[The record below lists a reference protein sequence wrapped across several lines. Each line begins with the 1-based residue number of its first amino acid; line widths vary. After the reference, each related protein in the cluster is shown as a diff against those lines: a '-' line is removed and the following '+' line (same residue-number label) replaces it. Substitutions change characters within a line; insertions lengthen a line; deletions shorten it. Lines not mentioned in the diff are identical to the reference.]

1 MIAMLEGEVVVVDLP
16 EQYIFLKINRGV
28 TYLVR
33 VIEPLIE
40 RLADVEVPIEELAL
54 FIYTVYKENNV
65 TLYGFE
71 TLEERRMFGELI
83 SVKGVGPA
91 TALTILSDME
101 YDELAEALT
110 AEDLDKFIA
119 INGIG
124 KATANNIIS
133 KLGQGE

>member
-16 EQYIFLKINRGV
+16 EQYIFLKVNRGI

-40 RLADVEVPIEELAL
+40 RLADVEVPIEDLAL

-71 TLEERRMFGELI
+71 TLEERRMFEQLI

-91 TALTILSDME
+91 TAMTILSDME
-101 YDELAEALT
+101 YNELAEALT

-124 KATANNIIS
+124 EATARNIVS
-133 KLGQGE
+133 KLGQG